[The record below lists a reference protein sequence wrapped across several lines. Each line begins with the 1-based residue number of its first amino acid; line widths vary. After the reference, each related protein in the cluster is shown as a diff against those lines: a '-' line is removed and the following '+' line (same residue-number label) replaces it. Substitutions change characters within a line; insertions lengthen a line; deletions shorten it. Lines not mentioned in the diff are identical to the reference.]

1 MNTLMLQ
8 RLTFLAVLPLCTM
21 IVLGA
26 ARAAEP
32 PASPDAPASVPP
44 APDDTQDRSDWHDR
58 ADRQHGRFDWHAR
71 HHWHDH
77 HEYGNELV
85 NIGHDSN
92 LPRGQTAD
100 SVVSIFG
107 SSTSEGEAGGAG
119 YILRGTPAPA
129 GGSSNTVTA
138 FAPPPIDRY

>member
-107 SSTSEGEAGGAG
+107 SSTSEGEAGDVVSILGDTRVTGSVSDNAVAVFG
-119 YILRGTPAPA
+119 NTYI
-129 GGSSNTVTA
+129 
-138 FAPPPIDRY
+138 